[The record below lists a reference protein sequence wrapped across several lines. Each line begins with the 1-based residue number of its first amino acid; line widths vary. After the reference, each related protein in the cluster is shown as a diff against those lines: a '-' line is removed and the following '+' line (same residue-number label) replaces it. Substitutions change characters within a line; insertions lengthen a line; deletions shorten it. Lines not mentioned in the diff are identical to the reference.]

1 MTADSTE
8 HEATDTQAHNSAAES
23 SIGTVEQ
30 KYERLHD
37 KLDKTARSRFI
48 AARRYELH
56 ETLSLY
62 TVVLMSCAVIALTL
76 FDGLDMLNAEAER
89 ASSFLQV
96 FCAVGVL
103 VYSVILSKSDFAL
116 KAYRHHE
123 CAVLLNKLRATV
135 YKHTVEEPKSD
146 QYNKSAE
153 QYSAILERFENHLN
167 LDFKCMQIQT
177 KAYHKE
183 YGIAWYTHPW
193 IWLQFA
199 FVYWHYILFSI
210 LAVTGPILIYL
221 TFGNAFQTG
230 G

>member
-1 MTADSTE
+1 MNQDSE
-8 HEATDTQAHNSAAES
+8 EGDNSETPAEESVSKS

-37 KLDKTARSRFI
+37 KLDKTARSRFV

-76 FDGLDMLNAEAER
+76 FDGLGMLSDDAEKP
-89 ASSFLQV
+89 SSFLQV

-123 CAVLLNKLRATV
+123 CAVLLNKVRAKV

-153 QYSAILERFENHLN
+153 EYAATLERFENHLN
-167 LDFKCMQIQT
+167 LDFKIMQIQT

-183 YGIAWYTHPW
+183 YEISWYTHPW

-199 FVYWHYILFSI
+199 CVYWHYILFSL
-210 LAVTGPILIYL
+210 LAVAGPILIYI
-221 TFGNAFQTG
+221 TFGDPLQAG